1 MGYVER
7 QRDIEQMLMTERKVL
22 VDDLSK
28 RFGVSEVTIR
38 KDLTELE
45 NRGVLLRTHGGAV
58 LAEKPE
64 MVIPLHRRSAEQII
78 EKNTIARAAASR
90 IRDGESILLD
100 TGSTTLS
107 VARELRGRNL
117 NIVTNSVLIAA
128 ELANDEQINV
138 IVLGGTL
145 RRSSLALMGTLALEQ
160 LRNLHVDRA
169 FMGASGFD
177 PKTGFSC
184 QNLIEAETK
193 RAMLKTAHEVVMLVD
208 RSKFEHSAFA
218 PFCGIKEID
227 CVITDA
233 PLPKLAADAL
243 HKTNVEVVVA
253 KP

>member
-7 QRDIEQMLMTERKVL
+7 QREIEGVLATERKVL

-45 NRGVLLRTHGGAV
+45 SRGVLLRTHGGAV

-64 MVIPLHRRSAEQII
+64 MVVPMHRRSTEQIG
-78 EKNTIARAAASR
+78 EKGAIAHAAAQR
-90 IRDGESILLD
+90 IKDGESILLD
-100 TGSTTLS
+100 TGSTTLAL
-107 VARELRGRNL
+107 ARELRGRNL
-117 NIVTNSVLIAA
+117 NVVTNSVLIAM
-128 ELANDEQINV
+128 ELAAEEMINI

-145 RRSSLALMGTLALEQ
+145 RRSSFALMGALALEQ
-160 LRNLHVDRA
+160 LKTLHVDRV
-169 FMGASGFD
+169 FLGASGFD
-177 PKTGFSC
+177 AKTGFSC

-193 RAMLKTAHEVVMLVD
+193 RAMLHAAHEAVVLVD
-208 RSKFEHSAFA
+208 RSKFEKSAFA
-218 PFCGIKEID
+218 PFCSLKEVD

-233 PLPKLAADAL
+233 PPVRPTVEAL
-243 HKTNVEVVVA
+243 HRASVELVVT